1 MKNKKTTLKTLY
13 IDSFKH
19 IRACKKFILAII
31 IIFFMGTIIGL
42 ILPLPQEIILQIME
56 MLKNILGQI
65 KGKTTIEIIEFI
77 FINNTK
83 ASLIGLVAG
92 IFMGI
97 VPIIL
102 ALTNGYLLGFVM
114 QISIESDG
122 IFLLWRLFPHGIFEL
137 PAIFISL
144 GMGLHLG
151 TFIFQKDTTKAL
163 KENIKNSLITFALII
178 IPLLIIAA
186 IIEGI
191 LIGLSI

>member
-1 MKNKKTTLKTLY
+1 MKKYKNTIKSLY
-13 IDSFKH
+13 IDSFNYIKT
-19 IRACKKFILAII
+19 CKKFILAII

-56 MLKNILGQI
+56 MLKKILGQI
-65 KGKTTIEIIEFI
+65 EGKTTMEIIEFI

-114 QISIESDG
+114 QISIDSEG
-122 IFLLWRLFPHGIFEL
+122 IFMLWRLFPHGIFEL

-151 TFIFQKDTTKAL
+151 TFIFQKDTAKAL
-163 KENIKNSLITFALII
+163 KENIKNSLIAFTLII
-178 IPLLIIAA
+178 LPLLIIAA
-186 IIEGI
+186 TIEGI
-191 LIGLSI
+191 LISLSI